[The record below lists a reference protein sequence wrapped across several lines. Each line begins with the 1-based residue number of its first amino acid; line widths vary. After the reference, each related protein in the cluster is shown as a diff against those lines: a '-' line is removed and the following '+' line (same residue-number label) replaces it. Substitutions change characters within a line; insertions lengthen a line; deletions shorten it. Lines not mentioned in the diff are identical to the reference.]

1 MKKTIK
7 VSKQLSKKVNKKKKN
22 NQKKIKSIK
31 NNIKWHF
38 YRMKHLAK
46 RGCTIYRF
54 NVPYQ
59 FSLLSN
65 TAIEISKWLEL
76 EYGLVLSNAECHY
89 LYTTVEIRL
98 PLIF

>member
-1 MKKTIK
+1 
-7 VSKQLSKKVNKKKKN
+7 
-22 NQKKIKSIK
+22 
-31 NNIKWHF
+31 
-38 YRMKHLAK
+38 MKHLAK

-54 NVPYQ
+54 NVPYR

-98 PLIF
+98 PSTFESKSVIN